1 MKKFEISFTTDPE
14 SGIYS
19 ANLVNATSAEQATA
33 YYTAQGYTVA
43 GCTETTNDPK
53 PGQPVTTIPEDWEAP
68 KKETTRTPE
77 EIAADIIA
85 YFEENGDIF
94 TDCIEELDS
103 YNGYLGDDRYYSMDE
118 LDEFYNGVEP
128 SEILRRAFYGYDS
141 ETYTTDG
148 SGNREYGAF
157 NPNRD
162 YFTYNGY
169 GNLVSADYKDYSAH
183 LDRYAVEAMTENRS
197 YIDTIDREDELT
209 ALFDELEEA
218 QAAEV

>member
-1 MKKFEISFTTDPE
+1 MK
-14 SGIYS
+14 
-19 ANLVNATSAEQATA
+19 
-33 YYTAQGYTVA
+33 
-43 GCTETTNDPK
+43 ETTK
-53 PGQPVTTIPEDWEAP
+53 R
-68 KKETTRTPE
+68 TRTPE
-77 EIAADIIA
+77 EITADIIA
-85 YFEENGDIF
+85 YFENNEDVFN
-94 TDCIEELDS
+94 DCMEELDG

-169 GNLVSADYKDYSAH
+169 GNLVSADYKDYSAY
-183 LDRYAVEAMTENRS
+183 LDHYAVEAMSENRS
-197 YIDTIDREDELT
+197 YIDTIADTDELN
-209 ALFDELEEA
+209 ALFDELEQDGNED
-218 QAAEV
+218 E